1 MAIRFRKSIKVG
13 PARIN
18 FSSRGVGWSVG
29 GKGVRVGYYPSK
41 GKKRTKS
48 TATTS
53 GASDGSTLAGIKLIL
68 RLLFIALAATAMY
81 RYFPHSAAWAALFAL
96 VLVLPIAPLRRLLG
110 NVLPTAARR
119 TLLCWL
125 AWMSFYV
132 DGDTGVLIFAW
143 VVAAVWTAAW
153 AVVSLRRNR
162 SVDADKTAAT
172 DGCDSQVQADRS
184 CSAGDAGTAAD
195 ADRDRQ
201 FQAAREELARERAR
215 AAQNF
220 KDLLDGLATAPVIVD
235 AAASLQPLALSDM
248 PEIHYTSISA
258 SFNRDTMPAFVVI
271 DTETTGLSARSD
283 GIVELSAIRFEE
295 FHPVAGW
302 TTLVDPGR
310 RIPPEASAVN
320 NITDAMVSGAPTID
334 QVAQSFLD
342 FCGSAPIVGYNL
354 PFDFKMLYAA
364 DIDLTA
370 KRRKYYDVCAIAK
383 KYFKG
388 DMALSSY
395 KLGYVASQCGLVPV
409 DSHRSLSDCLTT
421 GLLLDRLISI
431 M

>member
-1 MAIRFRKSIKVG
+1 MAIRFRKSVKMG

-53 GASDGSTLAGIKLIL
+53 GTSDGSTLAGIKPIL
-68 RLLFIALAATAMY
+68 RLLFIALAATAVY

-96 VLVLPIAPLRRLLG
+96 VLVLPIAPLRRLLAK
-110 NVLPTAARR
+110 VLPTAARR
-119 TLLCWL
+119 ALLCWL

-132 DGDTGVLIFAW
+132 DGEIGVLIFAW
-143 VVAAVWTAAW
+143 TVAVLW
-153 AVVSLRRNR
+153 AVTWAVISIRRGR
-162 SVDADKTAAT
+162 RPDADEAAAAAE
-172 DGCDSQVQADRS
+172 CDPQVQAARS
-184 CSAGDAGTAAD
+184 CSVGDAGAAAD

-220 KDLLDGLATAPVIVD
+220 KDLLNGLAAAPVIVD

-271 DTETTGLSARSD
+271 DTETTGVSARED

-295 FHPVAGW
+295 YHPVAGW
-302 TTLVDPGR
+302 TTLINPGR
-310 RIPPEASAVN
+310 SIPAEASAVN
-320 NITDAMVSGAPTID
+320 NITDALVSGAPTVA
-334 QVAQSFLD
+334 QVAQSFVD
-342 FCGSAPIVGYNL
+342 FCGAAPIVGYNL
-354 PFDFKMLYAA
+354 PFDLKMLYAA
-364 DIDLTA
+364 GIDLTT
-370 KRRKYYDVCAIAK
+370 KRRKYYDVYAIAK

-395 KLGYVASQCGLVPV
+395 KLGYVASQCSLVPV

-421 GLLLDRLISI
+421 GLLFDRLIDK

>member
-1 MAIRFRKSIKVG
+1 MAIRFRKSVKMG

-48 TATTS
+48 TATSS

-68 RLLFIALAATAMY
+68 RLLFIALAATAVY

-96 VLVLPIAPLRRLLG
+96 VLVLPIAPLRRLLAK
-110 NVLPTAARR
+110 VLPPAARR
-119 TLLCWL
+119 VLLCWL

-143 VVAAVWTAAW
+143 AVAVVWTAAW
-153 AVVSLRRNR
+153 AVVSLRRSR
-162 SVDADKTAAT
+162 S
-172 DGCDSQVQADRS
+172 
-184 CSAGDAGTAAD
+184 AAD
-195 ADRDRQ
+195 VEAAAAADRDMQ
-201 FQAAREELARERAR
+201 LQAAREDLAREQAR
-215 AAQNF
+215 AVQEFAA
-220 KDLLDGLATAPVIVD
+220 LMDGLAPAPVAID
-235 AAASLQPLALSDM
+235 SAASLRPLPLADM
-248 PEIHYTSISA
+248 PDVHYTGITA
-258 SFNRDTMPAFVVI
+258 AFNRDAMPAFVAI

-302 TTLVDPGR
+302 TTLVNPGR

-320 NITDAMVSGAPTID
+320 NIMDAMVSGAPTIG

-354 PFDFKMLYAA
+354 PFDLKMLYAA
-364 DIDLTA
+364 GIDLTA
-370 KRRKYYDVCAIAK
+370 KRRKYYDVYAIAK

-395 KLGYVASQCGLVPV
+395 KLGYVASQCSLVPV

-421 GLLLDRLISI
+421 GLLFDRLIDK